1 MKKQRIYVDTSVIGG
16 CFDEEFLLWSNGL
29 IKDFHLGNYL
39 PVISEIV
46 SAEIEGAPEYVKN
59 QYKLLMS
66 LKPEILEVNEESLSL
81 AEAYQKEKI
90 LTPKYYDD
98 GLHIA
103 LSTVADIDV
112 LVSWNFKHI
121 VRFDKIRLYNSVNI
135 AFGYKQLQIFSPR
148 EVTNYEEKE
157 YKIC

>member
-1 MKKQRIYVDTSVIGG
+1 M
-16 CFDEEFLLWSNGL
+16 
-29 IKDFHLGNYL
+29 KDFHLGNYF
-39 PVISEIV
+39 PVFSEIV

-59 QYKLLMS
+59 QYRLLMS
-66 LKPEILEVNEESLSL
+66 LNPEVLEVNEESLNL
-81 AEAYQKEKI
+81 AEVYQKEKI

-103 LSTVADIDV
+103 LATVADIDV

-121 VRFDKIRLYNSVNI
+121 VRFDKIRLYNSVHQ
-135 AFGYKQLQIFSPR
+135 ALGYKQLQIFSPR

-157 YKIC
+157 YQVS